1 MENYISTNIADE
13 NLYKEKASE
22 TLNKI
27 SQCLEK
33 SLGYYGS
40 STIIEDKIC
49 GHIITKDGYTI
60 LQNLKFDNPISCTI
74 YDIIKKISFELVQE
88 VGDGSTSSIV
98 IANSLF
104 DEIKKSEILNKYSA
118 KAILDCLKDIEKIL
132 IHSIENIA
140 IPINEDNFDV
150 VEKIAT
156 ISNNNDNEV
165 GKNIYNIYKQ
175 IGLEGFVYLEESYDT
190 EDHVEFV
197 KGIEINRGMIAD
209 DFANQKNKIEAKF
222 KDPFIFM
229 CNDRLDSSDLTYI
242 VDVIGNLVSR
252 HAKPVV
258 MIAKSFSA
266 EFVNCWIINK
276 KNNPKLDICL
286 IDFSFA
292 NAMQKGMFEDIAIY
306 TGTTIYDKEGSTDI
320 KDIENI
326 YSMLGSCEQMSVN
339 NRTTKIIGCKAEQ
352 KDIDER
358 IETITEQIAEL
369 KRIDAVKN
377 ESFIFSLESR
387 RANLKSLIVRYLV
400 GGNSEIEKSNRKYLI
415 EDSVFACRSALRSG
429 YVIGGN
435 LTIPKIISKNI
446 DDISNA
452 ESEYNIG
459 RLDDLYH
466 TLINCLYQAFISCY
480 MKVLSNKFVDSE
492 KVSEIINDIIVE
504 SNDDIIYNI
513 KNDKYE
519 NINNTNVVNSAMTEI
534 KILESTISIIGL
546 LVTSNQFIS
555 KTLFD

>member
-1 MENYISTNIADE
+1 MEKNISTNIAEE
-13 NLYKEKASE
+13 NIYKEKASE

-98 IANSLF
+98 IANALF
-104 DEIKKSEILNKYSA
+104 NEIKNSSILDKYSS
-118 KAILDCLKDIEKIL
+118 KAILDCLKDIEKSL
-132 IHSIENIA
+132 VKTIEDIA
-140 IPINEDNFDV
+140 IPINEDNF
-150 VEKIAT
+150 EIIAKIAT
-156 ISNNNDNEV
+156 ISNNNDNLV
-165 GKNIYNIYKQ
+165 GEHIYNIYKL
-175 IGLEGFVYLEESYDT
+175 IGLEGLIYLEESHDT
-190 EDHVEFV
+190 EDHIEFV

-242 VDVIGNLVSR
+242 VDVIGNVVAR

-258 MIAKSFSA
+258 IIAKSFSV

-276 KNNPKLDICL
+276 KKNPELDICL
-286 IDFSFA
+286 VDFSFA
-292 NAMQKGMFEDIAIY
+292 NSMQKGMFEDIAIY
-306 TGTTIYDKEGSTDI
+306 TGATIYDKEGSVDI
-320 KDIENI
+320 KDINNI
-326 YSMLGSCEQMSVN
+326 YSMLGSCDQMSIN
-339 NRTTKIIGCKAEQ
+339 NRTTKIIGCKGEP
-352 KDIDER
+352 KTIEDR
-358 IETITEQIAEL
+358 IESITEQIEEL
-369 KRIDAVKN
+369 KRIDPIKN

-415 EDSVFACRSALRSG
+415 EDSVFACRSALKSG

-435 LTIPKIISKNI
+435 LTIPRIIVNDVNSISKGN
-446 DDISNA
+446 
-452 ESEYNIG
+452 SEYNKNE
-459 RLDDLYH
+459 LDDLYH
-466 TLINCLYQAFISCY
+466 ILLNCLYNAFSSCY
-480 MKVLSNKFVDSE
+480 KKVLGNKFIDNDKVDYIFSE
-492 KVSEIINDIIVE
+492 TISSYDP
-504 SNDDIIYNI
+504 SIYNI
-513 KNDKYE
+513 KNDKFE
-519 NINNTNVVNSAMTEI
+519 SIADTNVVNSAMTEI

-546 LVTSNQFIS
+546 LVTSNQFVS
-555 KTLFD
+555 KTLLD